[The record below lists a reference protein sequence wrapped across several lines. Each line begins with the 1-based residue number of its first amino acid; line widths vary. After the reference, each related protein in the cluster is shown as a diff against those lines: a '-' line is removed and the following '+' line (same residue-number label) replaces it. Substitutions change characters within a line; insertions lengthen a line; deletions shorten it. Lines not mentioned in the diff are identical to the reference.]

1 MYELCELE
9 THMELSSLT
18 SVICASLSKDFLSTD
33 SITRDSKGNVTLGFL
48 RHLMALTYVHTNL
61 KHYIAQA
68 GLELSILQVGSV
80 HVY

>member
-33 SITRDSKGNVTLGFL
+33 PIPRDSKGNVTLGFL
-48 RHLMALTYVHTNL
+48 RHLMVLTYVLTDL

-68 GLELSILQVGSV
+68 GLQVGSV